1 MSPRSVRSLPAPAP
15 FTTVRAS
22 PDAPILSQSRLA
34 IQHDL
39 LVCKPRPAAWHGN
52 PTHPSERTALGWG
65 RCVFPGA
72 GSGARAPNQAKPC
85 VQSVG
90 HDAPVPPQAGASV
103 TSAIFSSARKSER
116 NQLPVIRGGRN
127 IVLARA
133 EMERGLDAIQEPN
146 RMGNG
151 CQVRN
156 AGAGSRRPARAR
168 TLYTP
173 AGCVDHVKADTD
185 GRFYEYTP

>member
-116 NQLPVIRGGRN
+116 NQLPV
-127 IVLARA
+127 
-133 EMERGLDAIQEPN
+133 D
-146 RMGNG
+146 
-151 CQVRN
+151 
-156 AGAGSRRPARAR
+156 SRRSQYSACEGQTDRPELAKAIRR
-168 TLYTP
+168 LE
-173 AGCVDHVKADTD
+173 AGDLLVVTEHGAAA
-185 GRFYEYTP
+185 GLG